1 MSAPTLYRSSTQQ
14 LFLDQV
20 YTIDGVEVTGNDIKE
35 ALIENAIFRK
45 HLKGDD

>member
-1 MSAPTLYRSSTQQ
+1 MSSTQQ

-35 ALIENAIFRK
+35 ALIENMRAENS
-45 HLKGDD
+45 L